1 MPTALEELTVSKNVA
16 PIDAINLLI
25 SAFQDY
31 RKAPWEAIE
40 VGALDTGFFTDL
52 PVAERDGLHQ
62 LSRFFTPEDISSRPD
77 LIKPVV
83 DLLAQLLDPE
93 TGDEDRDF
101 AKAFLKCGYK
111 FVGALAPL
119 AKELE
124 CVESISRVFD
134 LIQQRTLWHT
144 FDTQGFNPLPSLRLC
159 LVHNLAEMPAPVVSQ
174 FLSDGAGYTYG
185 YRYTKTELKLF
196 LFEHAETFCLVTDL
210 HMNQGLLAL
219 YAHAFGAASSLKLSD
234 EDFLPESQFSGKMLS
249 FCERVK
255 FLKDRDVFIPG
266 AQHIDLLLVAQTLS
280 AISKAYA
287 HTETPAHKAIL
298 EQGAVSLLALMLN
311 EHKPMSDKQSA
322 FNRYGGL
329 LTATDNRIDNSETTF
344 LLEKL
349 IESFTARTETAS
361 PVIEKAV
368 SDLKHRLVCELSI
381 QMKGDYAKSP
391 NGSPMFN
398 KLVNLAPERFQT
410 KADFSSM
417 DNSTLATFAAVV
429 DFGPIKNN
437 LLSHH
442 PKLIKDTF
450 IKDLGL

>member
-1 MPTALEELTVSKNVA
+1 MAF
-16 PIDAINLLI
+16 I
-25 SAFQDY
+25 SFL
-31 RKAPWEAIE
+31 
-40 VGALDTGFFTDL
+40 G
-52 PVAERDGLHQ
+52 
-62 LSRFFTPEDISSRPD
+62 FFTPEDISSRPD

-255 FLKDRDVFIPG
+255 FLKDRTCLSQARSTSTCCWWRRPC
-266 AQHIDLLLVAQTLS
+266 LLS
-280 AISKAYA
+280 AKPTRTRKPQRTRLSWSK
-287 HTETPAHKAIL
+287 
-298 EQGAVSLLALMLN
+298 VRLA
-311 EHKPMSDKQSA
+311 SW
-322 FNRYGGL
+322 R
-329 LTATDNRIDNSETTF
+329 
-344 LLEKL
+344 
-349 IESFTARTETAS
+349 
-361 PVIEKAV
+361 
-368 SDLKHRLVCELSI
+368 
-381 QMKGDYAKSP
+381 
-391 NGSPMFN
+391 
-398 KLVNLAPERFQT
+398 
-410 KADFSSM
+410 
-417 DNSTLATFAAVV
+417 
-429 DFGPIKNN
+429 
-437 LLSHH
+437 
-442 PKLIKDTF
+442 
-450 IKDLGL
+450 